1 MSHISRRTV
10 KTVSLVLTL
19 AIFIGFLPWREI
31 SADSNT
37 HGSYNSYP
45 FSITYDQNSTWN
57 NSPRQ
62 DERFMEVR
70 VKIHYF

>member
-1 MSHISRRTV
+1 MFFVSRRTV

-37 HGSYNSYP
+37 HGTYNSYP

-57 NSPRQ
+57 NSTQGQKVWRCKC
-62 DERFMEVR
+62 D
-70 VKIHYF
+70 